1 MFFDKALFL
10 GRKVGKMIIFHPI
23 TNQDGGIAKYIF
35 VDVDVEDT
43 LESHNEIGLC
53 FKEQE
58 VL

>member
-1 MFFDKALFL
+1 MDNAFSS
-10 GRKVGKMIIFHPI
+10 GRKVGKMIIFHAIP
-23 TNQDGGIAKYIF
+23 NQYGVIAKYIL